1 VFADRVSARGANP
14 AMIMVSAIHMP
25 QLAVDLTFLNSIG
38 ARKETKGVVAVTKN
52 VLEDTLRLD
61 EAKVE

>member
-1 VFADRVSARGANP
+1 
-14 AMIMVSAIHMP
+14 MIMVSAIHMP
-25 QLAVDLTFLNSIG
+25 QVDLTFLNSIG
-38 ARKETKGVVAVTKN
+38 ARKETVVAGTKN